1 MLSCAVCGSK
11 GIAVE
16 AGASL
21 CMQHLH
27 DWMLSKEGKTA
38 QRLYGQHSQD
48 HPEKRVIQTAALMKL
63 FISTHENWKVTE
75 VKDIII
81 LS

>member
-1 MLSCAVCGSK
+1 
-11 GIAVE
+11 
-16 AGASL
+16 
-21 CMQHLH
+21 
-27 DWMLSKEGKTA
+27 MLSKEGKTA

-81 LS
+81 LG